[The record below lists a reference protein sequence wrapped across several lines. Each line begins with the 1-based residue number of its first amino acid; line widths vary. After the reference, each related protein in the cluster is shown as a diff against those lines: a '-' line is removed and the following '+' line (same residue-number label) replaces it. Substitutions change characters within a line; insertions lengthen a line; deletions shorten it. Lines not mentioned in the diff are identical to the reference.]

1 MNFFFDP
8 RNIAVI
14 GASPHSSKAG
24 NILVRNLRTGFDGPI
39 YPVNPKYRII
49 EELTCY
55 PSVRA
60 IPFPVDLAIMLVPS
74 SQVLEHLEDC
84 IAARVPGVI
93 IESGGFAEGG
103 PEGQAIQRALTRR
116 ARETGIRIWGPNCMG
131 VVDGR
136 KNRAFSFMT
145 PQILKAGIF
154 PGDVSLVVQSGV
166 LASTYLD
173 DILSNGLMGISKICS
188 IGNKA
193 DVNECDILAYLLED
207 PQTRVIGCYL
217 ESFAHGRRFLELC
230 RKRGDKPMVVL
241 QGGKSA
247 KGARAAMSHTASLAG
262 NARIVSGALAQAGAV
277 EARDFKQLVDFCRTL
292 ASIPPP
298 PTSPPG
304 RIAVLTFSGG
314 AGILAADFMDDMGL
328 SVADLSPET
337 LLALGHL
344 FPDWMPVNNP
354 VDIWPAVEKNLKTN
368 TNTVQKALRILL
380 ADGAVDG
387 VLLLGVLGN
396 PRVTVHLSDFVDEMK
411 DSGKPV
417 LCSFMGN
424 RELAYRCQVEARAL
438 GLLVYPDLYRAVE
451 CMALVFN
458 QRRT

>member
-1 MNFFFDP
+1 
-8 RNIAVI
+8 
-14 GASPHSSKAG
+14 
-24 NILVRNLRTGFDGPI
+24 
-39 YPVNPKYRII
+39 
-49 EELTCY
+49 
-55 PSVRA
+55 
-60 IPFPVDLAIMLVPS
+60 
-74 SQVLEHLEDC
+74 
-84 IAARVPGVI
+84 
-93 IESGGFAEGG
+93 
-103 PEGQAIQRALTRR
+103 
-116 ARETGIRIWGPNCMG
+116 
-131 VVDGR
+131 
-136 KNRAFSFMT
+136 
-145 PQILKAGIF
+145 
-154 PGDVSLVVQSGV
+154 
-166 LASTYLD
+166 
-173 DILSNGLMGISKICS
+173 
-188 IGNKA
+188 
-193 DVNECDILAYLLED
+193 
-207 PQTRVIGCYL
+207 
-217 ESFAHGRRFLELC
+217 
-230 RKRGDKPMVVL
+230 MVVL
-241 QGGKSA
+241 QGGKSV

-314 AGILAADFMDDMGL
+314 AGILAADFMDEMGL

-380 ADGAVDG
+380 ADDAVDG